1 MNVAHENV
9 TMVRAQFVSRSI
21 RQQSY
26 YSQQYLLFKC
36 KSTQPET
43 RSVAASISTC
53 TSHSSSGCA
62 KSFSRNND
70 SLEEKE
76 RGKFI

>member
-36 KSTQPET
+36 NRRNLKLAI
-43 RSVAASISTC
+43 VASSISTC
-53 TSHSSSGCA
+53 TSHM
-62 KSFSRNND
+62 
-70 SLEEKE
+70 
-76 RGKFI
+76 